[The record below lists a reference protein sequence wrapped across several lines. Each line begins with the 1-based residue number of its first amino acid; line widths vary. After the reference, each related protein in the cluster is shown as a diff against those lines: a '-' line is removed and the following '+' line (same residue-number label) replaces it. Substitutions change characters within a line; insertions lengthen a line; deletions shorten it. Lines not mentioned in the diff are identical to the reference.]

1 MEYYDEEIL
10 EARWEEER
18 RKHTTLE
25 TGIYVEDELITFSQ
39 IILPNTKIL
48 LYLPEQV
55 FPMPESVIEGK
66 NDVDAK
72 QTDLNLLLDKYN
84 LTATQQEYDMLLSL
98 IYNTGSGILSNSDNK
113 QTKRWFETGGYT
125 NGN

>member
-1 MEYYDEEIL
+1 
-10 EARWEEER
+10 
-18 RKHTTLE
+18 
-25 TGIYVEDELITFSQ
+25 
-39 IILPNTKIL
+39 
-48 LYLPEQV
+48 
-55 FPMPESVIEGK
+55 MPESVIEGK